1 MRNSVKTLL
10 ALVIVAATLSACGVY
25 EPCSPGDRIDIT
37 ELEEAAKKDHLE
49 ATWGEP
55 VKRLETE
62 DGRVD
67 VYSFMSDR
75 GCLLVIWALVPYPIP
90 TDLPTTGHFTVAY
103 GADGSFKQI
112 RVWHNA
118 NSPGEAVD
126 LYLQSL
132 AEEEAQLAEEEA
144 QAEAKRLADQK
155 ARAKELAR
163 LGPICEIPFVE
174 AEQLDEKAISDR
186 FLTCRKGKYLSLWNR
201 MMWGCLVANS
211 NHVGAQNWM
220 GLQYEERYHALGLTS
235 DLLES
240 YKWYGIAIEQDLGGY
255 DHRGRIVYLMSQSE
269 LTKAKQMA
277 RDWHPNPSEC
287 EALSQ
292 AAEGSTQPN

>member
-10 ALVIVAATLSACGVY
+10 ALIIVAATLSACGVY

-37 ELEEAAKKDHLE
+37 ELEEAAKKDNLE

-112 RVWHNA
+112 HVWHNA
-118 NSPGEAVD
+118 DSPGEAVD
-126 LYLQSL
+126 LYLQ
-132 AEEEAQLAEEEA
+132 A
-144 QAEAKRLADQK
+144 LADEEVRVEEVAECEAAISEAVK
-155 ARAKELAR
+155 LDRESLLGLKSECERR
-163 LGPICEIPFVE
+163 LGPEASWVLTCLLANHEDARSQYEYGKAYDTGYAPGAPYYPTRLPPRKDPRKAYMWYRLAEISGYIKEAKHCFYRSSTGWSCRSPEPLKAVASALNQEEIAE
-174 AEQLDEKAISDR
+174 AEEAI
-186 FLTCRKGKYLSLWNR
+186 
-201 MMWGCLVANS
+201 AN
-211 NHVGAQNWM
+211 W
-220 GLQYEERYHALGLTS
+220 R
-235 DLLES
+235 
-240 YKWYGIAIEQDLGGY
+240 
-255 DHRGRIVYLMSQSE
+255 
-269 LTKAKQMA
+269 
-277 RDWHPNPSEC
+277 PNLSEC
-287 EALSQ
+287 EFV
-292 AAEGSTQPN
+292 AAPEASSP

>member
-10 ALVIVAATLSACGVY
+10 ALIIVAATLAACGEY
-25 EPCSPGDRIDIT
+25 RRCSPGDRIDIT
-37 ELEEAAKKDHLE
+37 ELEEAAKKDDLE

-118 NSPGEAVD
+118 DSPGEAVD
-126 LYLQSL
+126 LYLQAL
-132 AEEEAQLAEEEA
+132 ADEEVRAEEKRHLEMVCEMAF
-144 QAEAKRLADQK
+144 AEA
-155 ARAKELAR
+155 AR
-163 LGPICEIPFVE
+163 LTR
-174 AEQLDEKAISDR
+174 KAIIDHYLTGCQSDLL
-186 FLTCRKGKYLSLWNR
+186 FLHTRV
-201 MMWGCLVANS
+201 MWACLAANEDFP
-211 NHVGAQNWM
+211 NAQIYM
-220 GLQYEERYHALGLTS
+220 AGFFEDEYRASGLTS
-235 DLLES
+235 DLLEA
-240 YKWYGIAIEQDLGGY
+240 YKWFGLAYKQGVGIDP
-255 DHRGRIVYLMSQSE
+255 DHRGGIMFQLSPSE
-269 LTKAKQMA
+269 RRHAKQMVT
-277 RDWHPNPSEC
+277 DWKPNPEKC
-287 EALSQ
+287 EIISSGKAGLS
-292 AAEGSTQPN
+292 